1 VLFGPEQEFF
11 EMVAHKPVQLGKLRI
26 AAVAGVGVLW

>member
-11 EMVAHKPVQLGKLRI
+11 EMVAHEAVQIGKFRI
-26 AAVAGVGVLW
+26 AATVGVGVL

>member
-11 EMVAHKPVQLGKLRI
+11 EMVAHKPVQVGKFRI
-26 AAVAGVGVLW
+26 AAAVGVGVL